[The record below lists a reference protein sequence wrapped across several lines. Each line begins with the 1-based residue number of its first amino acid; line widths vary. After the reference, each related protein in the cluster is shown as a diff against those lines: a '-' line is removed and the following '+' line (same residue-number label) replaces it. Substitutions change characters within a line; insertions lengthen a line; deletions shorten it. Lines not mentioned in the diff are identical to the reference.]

1 MTMLRSFLLYL
12 SEKEAP
18 KKLLT
23 GHSWGRRLAARFIAG
38 EALEDAVR
46 AVRALN
52 GEGFD
57 STLDCLGESVHD
69 ASAAREAS
77 ATYLG
82 ILDRLAAER
91 LRSHVSIKLTQLG
104 LAIDETL
111 ALENLAALSERARQ
125 LGNFIRIDMEGSAYT
140 ESTLRVFRRLNAP
153 REVLGMVIQS
163 YLRRSEKDVGELLKC
178 GSRIRLVKGAY
189 QEPPE
194 LAFPR
199 KADVDANFVKLM
211 GMMLASG
218 AFHAIATHDERMIAA
233 TLEFVRGR
241 GIKPDRFEFQ
251 MLYGIRRQL
260 QRDLLRRGYRVRVYV
275 PYGKQWYAYF
285 MRRLAERPANLIF
298 LLRNLLRA

>member
-1 MTMLRSFLLYL
+1 MLRSFLLYL

-18 KKLLT
+18 KRFLA
-23 GHSWGRRLAARFIAG
+23 GHSLGRRLAARFIAG
-38 EALEDAVR
+38 EMLEDAVR

-57 STLDCLGESVHD
+57 ATLDCLGESVHD
-69 ASAAREAS
+69 ASAAKEACGI
-77 ATYLG
+77 YLD
-82 ILDRLAAER
+82 ILDRCASEG

-111 ALENLAALSERARQ
+111 ARQHLAALCERAQ
-125 LGNFIRIDMEGSAYT
+125 EHGNFIRIDMESSAYT
-140 ESTLRVFRRLNAP
+140 ESTLRVFRELDAP
-153 REVLGMVIQS
+153 RDVLGMVIQS
-163 YLRRSEKDVGELLKC
+163 YLRRSEKDVAELLKC
-178 GSRIRLVKGAY
+178 GARIRLVKGAY

-194 LAFPR
+194 LAFPH

-211 GMMLASG
+211 KMMLASD
-218 AFHAIATHDERMIAA
+218 AYHAIATHDERMVAAGLEIARA
-233 TLEFVRGR
+233 DGLAA
-241 GIKPDRFEFQ
+241 DHFEFQ

-260 QRDLLRRGYRVRVYV
+260 QRDLLRQGYRVRVYV